1 MIRVHTHPEQFCAC
15 SSGMTPAAHLDL
27 DGYHARFPT
36 MVSFTQGSPEPF
48 SDALM
53 RLLVYYRWNRI
64 AVLFDVAYDEVRP
77 RTRVQCGP
85 VRASLRAPGN
95 NMTYI
100 ELFTSSL
107 GNMTDA
113 LAEAQKF
120 TRSINL
126 DL

>member
-1 MIRVHTHPEQFCAC
+1 MI
-15 SSGMTPAAHLDL
+15 PAAQLNANHT
-27 DGYHARFPT
+27 RFPT
-36 MVSFTQGSPEPF
+36 MISFTQGSPAPF

-64 AVLFDVAYDEVRP
+64 AVLFDVAYDGVRP

-85 VRASLRAPGN
+85 VCASLRAPGKN
-95 NMTYI
+95 IKYI

-120 TRSINL
+120 TRSIDL